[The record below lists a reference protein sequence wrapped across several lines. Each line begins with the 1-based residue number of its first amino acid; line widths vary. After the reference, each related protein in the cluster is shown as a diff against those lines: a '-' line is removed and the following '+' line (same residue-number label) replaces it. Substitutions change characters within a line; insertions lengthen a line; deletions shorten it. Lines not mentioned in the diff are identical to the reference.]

1 MHQVNTGLGINMGI
15 GGGGCL
21 PGESTPESA
30 RRTGD
35 GSSSSRSSNS
45 GNWNERLL
53 PAEERQVEPGIQ
65 GSACRPPDSRVRG
78 GTGSDSRLM
87 ALGVDGC

>member
-30 RRTGD
+30 RKTGD
-35 GSSSSRSSNS
+35 GSSSRSSNS

-53 PAEERQVEPGIQ
+53 PAEERQVESGIQ